1 MVSNLTKNFVF
12 LGAVALSQVPAF
24 AACPQGT
31 ADLSATYPQGL
42 PGSDLV
48 KRPACGLTGTY
59 LKDVSLT
66 AANTYLLQGAVYI
79 GDEVSNAKITIPAG
93 TTIRGSN
100 GRDFLAVRRGSQIFV
115 QGTQAAPVVMTGF
128 EPGNVTRGQWGGLVV
143 NGRSTLNQCQNP
155 AAAVCENT
163 PEGGV
168 EAYYGGNIADDNS
181 GSIRYLRVEYPG
193 FEVSPDN
200 ELNGVSLFSVGS
212 GTTVEYVQIIGSND
226 DGIEM
231 FGGTVNLKH
240 IIVSGAQD
248 DSVDWDFGWSGKAQ
262 FILVKQDT
270 DDGNHG
276 IEADSNVNDNAA
288 SPRSNPTIAN
298 MTLIGG
304 SPKKGDGLH
313 LRRGTGLSLYN
324 SIVTGF
330 TSSCLNLDDVETFNS
345 GSIKFEG
352 VIAECTKTFDDLA
365 TDPFLVSSLFA
376 SSDSNFVGDP
386 LLTNYFIKNENSP
399 AFATFVDLSTIDS
412 FFEEAYFAGAV
423 ETLSGE
429 SADWTTGWTRG
440 L

>member
-1 MVSNLTKNFVF
+1 MVSILTKNLVF
-12 LGAVALSQVPAF
+12 LGAVALANVNAF

-31 ADLSATYPQGL
+31 SDLSATYPQGL
-42 PGSDLV
+42 PGADLV

-59 LKDVSLT
+59 LTDVSLT

-79 GDEVSNAKITIPAG
+79 GNDASSAKITIPAG

-100 GRDFLAVRRGSQIFV
+100 GRDFLAVRRGSQIFIN
-115 QGTQAAPVVMTGF
+115 GTQAAPVVMTGF

-155 AAAVCENT
+155 AAAICENT

-168 EAYYGGNIADDNS
+168 DAYYGGNIPADNS
-181 GSIRYLRVEYPG
+181 GSIRYLRIEYPG

-200 ELNGVSLFSVGS
+200 ELNGLSLFSVGS
-212 GTTVEYVQIIGSND
+212 GTTVEFVQIIGSND

-231 FGGTVNLKH
+231 FGGTVNLKN
-240 IIVSGAQD
+240 IVVSGAQD
-248 DSVDWDFGWSGKAQ
+248 DSVDWDFGWTGKAQ
-262 FILVKQDT
+262 FILVKQDK

-276 IEADSNVNDNAA
+276 IEADSNVNNHVAT
-288 SPRSNPTIAN
+288 PRSNPTIAN

-304 SPKKGDGLH
+304 SPKKGDGIH

-324 SIVTGF
+324 SIVTQF
-330 TSSCLNLDDVETFNS
+330 TSSCLNLDDAETFTSSN
-345 GSIKFEG
+345 IKFEG
-352 VIAECTKTFDDLA
+352 VIAKCATTFDDLA
-365 TDPFLVSSLFA
+365 TDPFLVSTFFA
-376 SSDSNFVGDP
+376 SSGLNLEADP
-386 LLTNYFIKNENSP
+386 LLTNYFVKNENSP
-399 AFATFVDLSTIDS
+399 AFASYVDLTAVDS
-412 FFEEAYFAGAV
+412 FFEEAYYAGAV

-429 SADWTTGWTRG
+429 SSDWTTGWTRG